1 MIVMWLFFSALV
13 GIVADRRKRN
23 GFGWFVL
30 ALFISPLFAGL
41 LVLVLPARFHVVYT
55 AMPDGTVTA
64 AAISNREIRA
74 AISDAKRPEGVA
86 KIKRPKP
93 QPKPSAQF
101 KLSDV
106 GFPAL
111 VAVASLVAAL
121 LIGGLFH

>member
-1 MIVMWLFFSALV
+1 MIIMWLFFSALV

-55 AMPDGTVTA
+55 TMPDGTVTA

-106 GFPAL
+106 GFPVLIGATAL
-111 VAVASLVAAL
+111 VLAFL
-121 LIGGLFH
+121 LTAFGH